1 MRRRRKPQKKQKDNE
16 KTVKMLMFN
25 PLSRKITYKVVSN
38 FAKIELM
45 SGVTTIRT
53 VGGREIRFFSMFL
66 M

>member
-1 MRRRRKPQKKQKDNE
+1 MS
-16 KTVKMLMFN
+16 N

-53 VGGREIRFFSMFL
+53 VGGIAHYDSKLRDEN
-66 M
+66 